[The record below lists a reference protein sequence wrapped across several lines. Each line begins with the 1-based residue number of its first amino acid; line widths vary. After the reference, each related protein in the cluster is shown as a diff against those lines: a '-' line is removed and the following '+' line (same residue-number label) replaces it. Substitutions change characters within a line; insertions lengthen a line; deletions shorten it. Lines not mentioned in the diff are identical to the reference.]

1 MLTVVYTYIKEM
13 LFMENT
19 LGKYLHSERTKRNMS
34 LREFS
39 ELLGISHTYLNKLEN
54 GKDPRNGKP
63 VSPTIETLKEI
74 SKALHVSLEYLL
86 EVSGYVKGENIDI
99 EHQSFATPQ
108 EALSFILKQ
117 EMIADFGGYDLE
129 SMSDDE
135 INEMAEDV
143 ANMLKIVSKRH
154 KK

>member
-1 MLTVVYTYIKEM
+1 
-13 LFMENT
+13 MENT
-19 LGKYLHSERTKRNMS
+19 LGKYLHNEREKRNMS

-63 VSPTIETLKEI
+63 VSPTIETLNEI

-86 EVSGYVKGENIDI
+86 EVSYVKTNNFEQ
-99 EHQSFATPQ
+99 EYQSFATPQ

-117 EMIADFGGYDLE
+117 DMIADFGGYDLD
-129 SMSDDE
+129 SMSDEE
-135 INEMAEDV
+135 IMEMAEDV
-143 ANMLKIVSKRH
+143 ADMLKIVSKRH
-154 KK
+154 KKW